1 MRHPCRI
8 PSGYSRKNFRYSA
21 RRKGKGGLPFVLS
34 LSKNIIKPY
43 IIVISNED
51 KFIKILIAI
60 IILLIIHLQ
69 YRLWVGDGSIAQ
81 IKEYQ
86 ARLDVLKEKT
96 KEKKER
102 NDALYAEVLDLRK
115 GQEAIEERARDEL
128 GMIKENETFFQV
140 IEEK

>member
-1 MRHPCRI
+1 M
-8 PSGYSRKNFRYSA
+8 K
-21 RRKGKGGLPFVLS
+21 L
-34 LSKNIIKPY
+34 
-43 IIVISNED
+43 
-51 KFIKILIAI
+51 LIAI

-69 YRLWVGDGSIAQ
+69 YRLWVGDGSVAE

-86 ARLDVLKEKT
+86 ARLEKIKEQG

-102 NDALYAEVLDLRK
+102 NEALYAEIEDLRK